1 MNRVGIF
8 LGSFNP
14 PHIGHISMVS
24 ACVNEYVKKQNL
36 LDSIWVIPAYQNPNK
51 ANTNNYRERLF
62 FCEQSNGGFGYI
74 PNVFVRDIEGDLKPK
89 YTIELIE
96 YLKSNYIDTEFV
108 WLITWETYCEL
119 LDGKWFASSR
129 LLNENKFIIIN
140 EGKWDLDLSMDYI
153 HSRIGYSNLIRCK
166 NVISTMK
173 LPNRIDI
180 SSTKVR
186 EMVKN
191 GECPI
196 PYITPDIW
204 DTMVM
209 GLNN

>member
-1 MNRVGIF
+1 MERIGIF

-14 PHIGHISMVS
+14 PHIGHISLIS
-24 ACVNEYVKKQNL
+24 ACVNEYIKKQNL

-51 ANTNNYRERLF
+51 ANTNNYEERLH

-89 YTIELIE
+89 HTIELLD
-96 YLKSNYIDTEFV
+96 YLKSKYHDIEFV
-108 WLITWETYCEL
+108 WLITWDTYCEL
-119 LDGKWFASSR
+119 LDDKWFASSR
-129 LLNENKFIIIN
+129 LLDENKFIIIN
-140 EGKWDLDLSMDYI
+140 EGKRESELSMDYI
-153 HSRIGYSNLIRCK
+153 RYRIGHSNTIRCN
-166 NVISTMK
+166 NVLTTME

-196 PYITPDIW
+196 PYITCDIW
-204 DTMVM
+204 EIMIMDYID
-209 GLNN
+209 

>member
-1 MNRVGIF
+1 MQRIGIF

-24 ACVNEYVKKQNL
+24 ACVNEYIKKQNL

-51 ANTNNYRERLF
+51 ANTNNYEERLYW
-62 FCEQSNGGFGYI
+62 CDSSQGGFGYI
-74 PNVFVRDIEGDLKPK
+74 PDVFVKDIEYDLKPK

-96 YLKSNYIDTEFV
+96 YLKSHYTDTEFV

-129 LLNENKFIIIN
+129 LLDENKFIIIN

-153 HSRIGYSNLIRCK
+153 HSRIGHSNLIRC
-166 NVISTMK
+166 NNILATMK

-191 GECPI
+191 DECPI

-204 DTMVM
+204 ESMIF
-209 GLNN
+209 NYR